1 VVNALCEN
9 FTDMSPNHEHNY
21 CCAAG
26 GGIINCGPPWKRSR
40 MASNR
45 VKAEQ
50 LAATEADIVI
60 TPCHNCHSGIE
71 DIVGHY
77 DLGMHTKFIS
87 EILMETMEIHEEL
100 KESPGARRELTTQA
114 RSKLAG

>member
-1 VVNALCEN
+1 MV
-9 FTDMSPNHEHNY
+9 
-21 CCAAG
+21 
-26 GGIINCGPPWKRSR
+26 
-40 MASNR
+40 SNR

-87 EILMETMEIHEEL
+87 EILMETMEIPEEL
-100 KESPGARRELTTQA
+100 KGSPGA
-114 RSKLAG
+114 

>member
-9 FTDMSPNHEHNY
+9 FTDMSPNYEHNY

-26 GGIINCGPPWKRSR
+26 GGIINAGPPWKPSR

-50 LAATEADIVI
+50 LATTGADIVI

-87 EILMETMEIHEEL
+87 DILMETMAIPDEL
-100 KESPGARRELTTQA
+100 KESPGA
-114 RSKLAG
+114 